1 MRKSVVLLL
10 GTFGLFSGFLHAD
23 DGDEDAI
30 SAKEVKTLFF
40 GHDDRTRVTDPTEA
54 PWDAIGQ
61 LETASGN
68 LCTAT
73 LITPQLALTAGH
85 CLLMPP
91 AGKPDKAIALRFVS
105 QKRGLAL

>member
-10 GTFGLFSGFLHAD
+10 GTFGLFSGFSHAD
-23 DGDEDAI
+23 DGGDDTI
-30 SAKEVKTLFF
+30 SAKELKTLFF
-40 GHDDRTRVTDPTEA
+40 NHDDRTRVADPTQA

-73 LITPQLALTAGH
+73 LITLSLP
-85 CLLMPP
+85 
-91 AGKPDKAIALRFVS
+91 
-105 QKRGLAL
+105 

>member
-10 GTFGLFSGFLHAD
+10 GTFGLFSGFSQAD
-23 DGDEDAI
+23 DGGDDAI
-30 SAKEVKTLFF
+30 SAKELKTLFF
-40 GHDDRTRVTDPTEA
+40 GHDDRTRVTDPTQA

-85 CLLMPP
+85 CL
-91 AGKPDKAIALRFVS
+91 AGLILLWVND
-105 QKRGLAL
+105 